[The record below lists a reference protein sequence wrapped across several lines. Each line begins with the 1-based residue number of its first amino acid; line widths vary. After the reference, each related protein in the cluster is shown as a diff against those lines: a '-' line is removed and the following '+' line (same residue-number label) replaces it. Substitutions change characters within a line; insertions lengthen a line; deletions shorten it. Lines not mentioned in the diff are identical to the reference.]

1 MSELHASRSQ
11 GKYRK
16 GPRKVAPAP
25 ALLNNAWP
33 DFWNQEAES
42 AFIQIKKL
50 AVDAVS
56 LHFPDF
62 EGASSGTNPYHLYV
76 DACDFGVGGGLFQC
90 QKNRTDEGPCHYSV
104 LGVPKWGTKRDV
116 ILAYNAKKKSCK
128 SYDDGRSVSA
138 EVEKAFEILGDI
150 ESRKAYDIEKGD
162 KVRQVAS
169 KSLVPLALHSKSLNS
184 TQRGWN
190 TWERELF
197 EVIEFLNAHSS
208 MLTGMHV
215 IIHTDHLNSTLLNAV
230 LQYPDKIL
238 RMLLKIE
245 AKCVAT
251 WQFGRVHESHWRWV
265 QSESR

>member
-1 MSELHASRSQ
+1 MLDIFGDLMFGTGDEGEALLALDAIVEFFMDDGAVGTSNCSEANRKLDETSDVFFDKHLESLKIVFKRAASVNLRLKLTKCWFCQFELSLLGMIVGRGNMSPDPSKILALDAWPRPSRREDVEKFLCSFGYIRQFLSPKFSELAKPLRDCLSELHASRSQ

-90 QKNRTDEGPCHYSV
+90 QKNRTDEGPCH
-104 LGVPKWGTKRDV
+104 
-116 ILAYNAKKKSCK
+116 
-128 SYDDGRSVSA
+128 
-138 EVEKAFEILGDI
+138 
-150 ESRKAYDIEKGD
+150 
-162 KVRQVAS
+162 
-169 KSLVPLALHSKSLNS
+169 
-184 TQRGWN
+184 
-190 TWERELF
+190 
-197 EVIEFLNAHSS
+197 
-208 MLTGMHV
+208 
-215 IIHTDHLNSTLLNAV
+215 
-230 LQYPDKIL
+230 
-238 RMLLKIE
+238 
-245 AKCVAT
+245 
-251 WQFGRVHESHWRWV
+251 
-265 QSESR
+265 